1 MTQISVTAP
10 AAGYWRACFSNPPVN
25 LVDPD
30 TIAELSDLVG
40 RLESDPDV
48 RVIVFESADPDF
60 FLAHYDVLVDK
71 ARTAAM
77 AKGPTGMHPWLDV
90 LVRLA
95 RAPVVSIAA
104 IRGRARGAG
113 SEFALA
119 CDIRFAS
126 AERAILGQFEVGVGA
141 VPGGNPMARLA
152 GLMGRGRALE
162 VILGADDFPGL
173 LAERYGYVNR
183 AVPDAELDA
192 FVDRFA
198 RRIAGFEK
206 AALVEAKQFVDQVS
220 LPDDALFPPALAQ
233 FFASVA
239 RPGTRARMA
248 KLLEAGLQQRSDV
261 ELDLGRHV
269 AAIGG

>member
-1 MTQISVTAP
+1 MTQISVAAP
-10 AAGYWRACFSNPPVN
+10 AAGYWRASFSNPPVN

-30 TIAELSDLVG
+30 TIAELSNLVS
-40 RLESDPDV
+40 RLGSDPDV

-119 CDIRFAS
+119 CDIRF
-126 AERAILGQFEVGVGA
+126 
-141 VPGGNPMARLA
+141 
-152 GLMGRGRALE
+152 
-162 VILGADDFPGL
+162 
-173 LAERYGYVNR
+173 
-183 AVPDAELDA
+183 
-192 FVDRFA
+192 
-198 RRIAGFEK
+198 
-206 AALVEAKQFVDQVS
+206 
-220 LPDDALFPPALAQ
+220 
-233 FFASVA
+233 
-239 RPGTRARMA
+239 
-248 KLLEAGLQQRSDV
+248 
-261 ELDLGRHV
+261 
-269 AAIGG
+269 